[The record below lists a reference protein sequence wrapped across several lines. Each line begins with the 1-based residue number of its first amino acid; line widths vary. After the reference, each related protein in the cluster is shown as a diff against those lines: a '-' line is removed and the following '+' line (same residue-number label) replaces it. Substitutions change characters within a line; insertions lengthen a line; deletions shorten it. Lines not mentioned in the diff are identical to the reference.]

1 MHDLVEIL
9 VPLGVC
15 VALPVLI
22 IWLVSRAS
30 INRDNKRTQVLIE
43 AIRQN
48 NGVDTDKLA
57 EALKKPE
64 KTPAQ
69 LLMLRLLRGC
79 IFSLIGI
86 ALVIFGI
93 MYSVNGEGEWGVP
106 DETLV
111 LGGLSLAVGIS
122 YLIVYFVSKPRKYQA
137 D

>member
-1 MHDLVEIL
+1 MHDLVQIL

-30 INRDNKRTQVLIE
+30 INRDNKRTELLME
-43 AIRQN
+43 ALRQKAN
-48 NGVDTDKLA
+48 VDTDKLA

-64 KTPAQ
+64 KTPEQ
-69 LLMLRLLRGC
+69 LLTLRLLRGC
-79 IFSLIGI
+79 IFSLIGV

-111 LGGLSLAVGIS
+111 LGGISLAVGIS
-122 YLIVYFVSKPRKYQA
+122 YLIVYLVSRPKKTQA